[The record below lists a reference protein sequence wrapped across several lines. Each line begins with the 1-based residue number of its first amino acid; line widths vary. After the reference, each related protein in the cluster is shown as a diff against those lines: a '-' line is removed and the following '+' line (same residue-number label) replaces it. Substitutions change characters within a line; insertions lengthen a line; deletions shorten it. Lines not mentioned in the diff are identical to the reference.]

1 MQQRSQAKSLE
12 MQKVFQQNQLMAE
25 ERKEQILRAQRIL
38 EQR

>member
-12 MQKVFQQNQLMAE
+12 MQKVMQQNQLMAE

-38 EQR
+38 EER